1 MKSSR
6 LSLPVFFFFCII
18 SFFLPSFHL
27 PFISNN
33 CSYTS
38 FVIMHGNL
46 KRQATSATST
56 RESRS
61 GETVKRL
68 KGQKS
73 HGTRLQSTLALTS
86 QTEQP
91 QSGLQR
97 ILTGGSQNEEM
108 SIEQGGDVVMV
119 DEIKEQRVSD
129 VLVAC
134 CHSDV
139 VAF

>member
-1 MKSSR
+1 MKISR
-6 LSLPVFFFFCII
+6 PSLPVLFLFII

-27 PFISNN
+27 PFIPNN
-33 CSYTS
+33 CSYAS
-38 FVIMHGNL
+38 FAIMHRNL

-68 KGQKS
+68 KGQKL
-73 HGTRLQSTLALTS
+73 HGTRQQSTLALTS

-91 QSGLQR
+91 QSDLQR
-97 ILTGGSQNEEM
+97 IVTGGSQNEEM
-108 SIEQGGDVVMV
+108 NIVQGGDVIMV
-119 DEIKEQRVSD
+119 GEIKEQRVSD
-129 VLVAC
+129 VLVTC
-134 CHSDV
+134 CHADV

>member
-1 MKSSR
+1 MKISR
-6 LSLPVFFFFCII
+6 PSLPVLFFFHHFFL
-18 SFFLPSFHL
+18 SSFLPS
-27 PFISNN
+27 PFMPNN
-33 CSYTS
+33 CSYAS
-38 FVIMHGNL
+38 FAIMHGNL

-68 KGQKS
+68 KRQKS
-73 HGTRLQSTLALTS
+73 YRTRQKSTLALTS

-97 ILTGGSQNEEM
+97 IITGGSQNEEM
-108 SIEQGGDVVMV
+108 NIEQGGDVIMEG
-119 DEIKEQRVSD
+119 EIKEQRVND

-134 CHSDV
+134 CHADV
-139 VAF
+139 AAF